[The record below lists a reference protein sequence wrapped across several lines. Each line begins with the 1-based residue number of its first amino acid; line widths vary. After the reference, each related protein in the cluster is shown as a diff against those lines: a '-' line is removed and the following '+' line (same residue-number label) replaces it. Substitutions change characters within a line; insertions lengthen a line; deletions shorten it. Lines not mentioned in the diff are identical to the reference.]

1 MKDVSGW
8 GWANKGSV
16 DPRPAP
22 TERESKLTARLRRI
36 STPDLATWVD
46 ASLSKIGLLVEEAQK
61 PGQAAMF
68 EHAEEEADA
77 LLQAIR
83 ELAARDVV

>member
-1 MKDVSGW
+1 MKVVTGW
-8 GWANKGSV
+8 GWANKGAE
-16 DPRPAP
+16 PRPAA
-22 TERESKLTARLRRI
+22 TEQESKLTARLRRI

-61 PGQAAMF
+61 PGQRAMY
-68 EHAEEEADA
+68 EHAEQEAAA

-83 ELAARDVV
+83 ELAARGVV